1 MHVYYPPLAHKK
13 NVEERTASEIHTRLV
28 NPHAGLTSGITKLG
42 LNLEL

>member
-1 MHVYYPPLAHKK
+1 MFITLPLPTKK
-13 NVEERTASEIHTRLV
+13 KVEVRTASEIYTRLV